1 MWKCTLIKDSFLN
14 FGNSV
19 ATSVQTNAVT
29 MQKNFTSLF
38 GTPIRVQGGEV
49 PPPEGCVSPTAI
61 FNIPDQGC
69 NSEKNFLP
77 YLFPPLKK
85 NFSPC
90 PIPPSQNFFLLPAL
104 FPYLKIWFLP
114 RPFPPS
120 PKIIWPIP
128 CPHHPSLPYPHPLS
142 QKSKFISPSYIFY
155 FPAHIP
161 LLNFFCSSLCI
172 SPSRK
177 F

>member
-1 MWKCTLIKDSFLN
+1 MKNFFLFQISKCTDFSIIRMMEKNAWPQKWSH
-14 FGNSV
+14 SIH
-19 ATSVQTNAVT
+19 VQ
-29 MQKNFTSLF
+29 
-38 GTPIRVQGGEV
+38 GGGEV

-69 NSEKNFLP
+69 NSEKKIFP
-77 YLFPPLKK
+77 ALFPLLRKK
-85 NFSPC
+85 FSPR
-90 PIPPSQNFFLLPAL
+90 PIPPSQKIFLLPAL

-155 FPAHIP
+155 FPTHIP
-161 LLNFFCSSLCI
+161 LLNFFCSSLVI